1 MIVVSAGVELKTSS
15 MAAHYV
21 QPTEPP
27 VAGAMYGN
35 NRGPVEFKDKSC
47 IFGNNKDVLYTMD
60 VEETLFLEGAKIFF
74 DAVVLVL
81 FFITLRL
88 ALISCYVTK

>member
-1 MIVVSAGVELKTSS
+1 MIVVLAGVELKTSR

-47 IFGNNKDVLYTMD
+47 IFGNNKYVPYTTD
-60 VEETLFLEGAKIFF
+60 AEENALFLEGAQVYF

-81 FFITLRL
+81 FFHYT
-88 ALISCYVTK
+88 